1 MTKKEVYSIIE
12 DLVDY
17 TEYQN
22 GFVEQFYEVESYNE
36 DYCEQKELFFKIL
49 KKALDISE

>member
-1 MTKKEVYSIIE
+1 MTKNEVYAIVE

-17 TEYQN
+17 AEYKN
-22 GFVEQFYEVESYNE
+22 GYVEQFYEVESYNE
-36 DYCEQKELFFKIL
+36 DYNEQKELFFKIL

>member
-17 TEYQN
+17 TECKN
-22 GFVEQFYEVESYNE
+22 GYIEQFYEVDSYND
-36 DYCEQKELFFKIL
+36 DYDLQKASFFIIL

>member
-1 MTKKEVYSIIE
+1 MTKNEIYSIVE

-17 TEYQN
+17 AEYKN
-22 GFVEQFYEVESYNE
+22 GYVEQFYEVESYNE
-36 DYCEQKELFFKIL
+36 DYNEQKELFFRML

>member
-17 TEYQN
+17 AEYKN
-22 GFVEQFYEVESYNE
+22 GCIEQFYEVESYNE
-36 DYCEQKELFFKIL
+36 DYNGQKELFFKIL
-49 KKALDISE
+49 KKALDISK